1 MPAIDLKVG
10 DQIELENIRYQVDG
24 FPVGKKGKEFNLRS
38 LEDNCTRLITAEEIL
53 VACKSSRFRK
63 VVDPFGYLPES
74 RHKLLEQSLDTLP
87 DHLQQETLRRYDYVS
102 AFYKQDR
109 RVKSKSALKIMI
121 DQVAKANGDTHP
133 PSPRTL
139 LRWISFWEFS
149 GGNTR
154 ALTPD
159 IQARGNRKNRFQ
171 KDVKSIVAAEI
182 ERIWIRPEEITV
194 DDVHAHVHN
203 AVKELNK
210 ANATNEKIKGPSK
223 RSIYRMIA
231 QLTGYTITERK
242 QGKRKA
248 DIQFRSV
255 SLGPEPERP
264 LEEVEIDHHLLDLN
278 VLDDKYGNLLGR
290 PWLTLALDRA
300 TRMIVG
306 YHLGL
311 AAPNYTSVM
320 ECLRHAMAQKNLDRH
335 RPFVRH
341 DWDVFGKIERIVLD
355 NGKEFHCNSLKT
367 ACSDMNIGI
376 TYTAK
381 RSPWLKGKVERF
393 FGTLE
398 TGLVHKI
405 PGTTFSNPMAR
416 GDYLS
421 GERACL
427 TFSEAEQAICKFIV
441 DIYSNNLHTG
451 INAIP
456 RLRWEEL
463 TDRYPILPVTP
474 EDLDVLLHHVLYVD
488 VSAKGIRM
496 YGLLYQDTY
505 KLAELRSIP
514 GIDKYLFTVKLD
526 PADLS
531 AIRVLDPVTRTY
543 SIIQSSDPKY
553 TEGLTLD
560 QHLRIRDYTRAKLK
574 RTITIDDLCQS
585 KAELFAFIDERA
597 SKRGISKT
605 GRVFIGDPKKRATR
619 PSRNQAP
626 PDQASNASDT
636 ENIPTVKIE
645 HDNTT
650 TEHFIDDDDNEF
662 GEIEATFGISAIYR
676 K

>member
-1 MPAIDLKVG
+1 MIFGLLAGTGMRISEAL
-10 DQIELENIRYQVDG
+10 
-24 FPVGKKGKEFNLRS
+24 NLRCDDVD
-38 LEDNCTRLITAEEIL
+38 LDQGVLTVRLT
-53 VACKSSRFRK
+53 KFRK
-63 VVDPFGYLPES
+63 S
-74 RHKLLEQSLDTLP
+74 RLVPLHPTVGAKLRSYSAWHRQTITVTGEAFFFLSRMGRQIGRQTVEKTFRQIRSDLGWQCRGGHPAPRIHD
-87 DHLQQETLRRYDYVS
+87 LRHT
-102 AFYKQDR
+102 FICR
-109 RVKSKSALKIMI
+109 RVQLW
-121 DQVAKANGDTHP
+121 QANGANID
-133 PSPRTL
+133 
-139 LRWISFWEFS
+139 
-149 GGNTR
+149 N
-154 ALTPD
+154 A
-159 IQARGNRKNRFQ
+159 
-171 KDVKSIVAAEI
+171 VAALATYVGHT
-182 ERIWIRPEEITV
+182 RVWIRPEEITV
-194 DDVHAHVHN
+194 DDVHALVNN
-203 AVKELNK
+203 AVNELNK

-626 PDQASNASDT
+626 PDQASNASNT
-636 ENIPTVKIE
+636 EKIPTVKIE